1 MIRENN
7 EEQPPEPPRA
17 NVGTRQH
24 PLPEDTS
31 PTTELTAKIIIEKY
45 GENRLGTRPFHD
57 ETRRLLNMS
66 SQLAHNLSAFA
77 ATFHTTK
84 DETSWNESHEA
95 KASYHHAKRR
105 VRSSNR
111 SPSMDY
117 GSLP

>member
-57 ETRRLLNMS
+57 ETSRLLNMS
-66 SQLAHNLSAFA
+66 SQLAHISAHSRPHFIRQRMRLA
-77 ATFHTTK
+77 G
-84 DETSWNESHEA
+84 TSHMKQKPLTIMPKGE
-95 KASYHHAKRR
+95 
-105 VRSSNR
+105 
-111 SPSMDY
+111 
-117 GSLP
+117 